1 MDLKKTHLML
11 RLVLCAQSVGKFH
24 YRFLLDYSKCCEYV
38 SHTTNF
44 YNFCISIVISLPA
57 HHESYAI
64 IPHG

>member
-1 MDLKKTHLML
+1 MDLKKTHHLTL

-38 SHTTNF
+38 SHITSS
-44 YNFCISIVISLPA
+44 YNFCISIVISLLA
-57 HHESYAI
+57 HESYAI